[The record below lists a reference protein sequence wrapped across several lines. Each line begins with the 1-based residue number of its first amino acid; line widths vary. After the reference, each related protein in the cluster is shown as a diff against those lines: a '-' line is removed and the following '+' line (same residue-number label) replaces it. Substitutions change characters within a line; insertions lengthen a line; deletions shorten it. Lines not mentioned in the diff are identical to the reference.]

1 MSLEERAQR
10 IVDLEAELNLHA
22 TFWGAGLCSTSLIIT
37 EYDTIIALCEEILPD
52 LPKHPEAMRK
62 TIAKLKRTRR
72 KYVKH
77 REEEVTELVRERLDE
92 SGLEHVEI
100 VKVER
105 LEGEAED

>member
-1 MSLEERAQR
+1 MDLKERAQR
-10 IVDLEAELNLHA
+10 LVDLEAELHLHEI
-22 TFWGAGLCSTSLIIT
+22 FWGAGLCSTSLIIT

-62 TIAKLKRTRR
+62 TIAKLKRNRR

-77 REEEVTELVRERLDE
+77 REEEVTELMREKLDDA
-92 SGLEHVEI
+92 GLEHIEI

-105 LEGEAED
+105 IEEDEP